1 MNYSIHEERL
11 YLVYVFLCLFMT
23 ACIPMTSKAQNQTST
38 GFARYLMSSGQTQ
51 LGRLEWERLH
61 FNAPNDTSILFGFR
75 DALRIE
81 RDFEKA
87 LSIGQQFLES
97 AKLSTPETTLSV
109 RSECARDAIWAKK
122 YSTALGIID
131 TLLLTTS
138 DPHSVRNDA
147 WKIGVNRLIEQKN
160 IPNTYSVPK
169 AVILSAIIPGS
180 GKIYSGAWKDGLTS
194 FLFVAANA
202 WNSYRGFSTGR
213 PGYGYTFAALST
225 GFYLGN
231 LYGTRQWARHMNRV
245 KTQKWESELVD
256 RLTSMP

>member
-1 MNYSIHEERL
+1 
-11 YLVYVFLCLFMT
+11 
-23 ACIPMTSKAQNQTST
+23 MTSKAQNQTST

-109 RSECARDAIWAKK
+109 RSECVRDAIWAKK

-138 DPHSVRNDA
+138 DPNRVRNDA
-147 WKIGVNRLIEQKN
+147 WK
-160 IPNTYSVPK
+160 
-169 AVILSAIIPGS
+169 
-180 GKIYSGAWKDGLTS
+180 
-194 FLFVAANA
+194 
-202 WNSYRGFSTGR
+202 
-213 PGYGYTFAALST
+213 
-225 GFYLGN
+225 
-231 LYGTRQWARHMNRV
+231 
-245 KTQKWESELVD
+245 
-256 RLTSMP
+256 

>member
-1 MNYSIHEERL
+1 MNYLRHEERFYML
-11 YLVYVFLCLFMT
+11 YVLFGLFMA
-23 ACIPMTSKAQNQTST
+23 ACTPMASKAQNQSST
-38 GFARYLMSSGQTQ
+38 GFARFLMSSGQTQ

-75 DALRIE
+75 DALRID
-81 RDFEKA
+81 RDYEKS
-87 LSIGQQFLES
+87 LSIGQQFL
-97 AKLSTPETTLSV
+97 KSTEQSSTETILSV
-109 RSECARDAIWAKK
+109 RSECVRDAIWAKK

-138 DPHSVRNDA
+138 DPNRVRNDA

-160 IPNTYSVPK
+160 VPKTYSVPK

-202 WNSYRGFSTGR
+202 WSSYRGFSTDR

-245 KTQKWESELVD
+245 KTQKWEGELVD

>member
-11 YLVYVFLCLFMT
+11 YMIYVFLYLFMI

-75 DALRIE
+75 DALRID
-81 RDFEKA
+81 RDYEKS
-87 LSIGQQFLES
+87 LRIGQQFL
-97 AKLSTPETTLSV
+97 KSTEQSSTETILSV

-138 DPHSVRNDA
+138 DPNRVRNDA

-160 IPNTYSVPK
+160 VPNTYSVPK

>member
-1 MNYSIHEERL
+1 
-11 YLVYVFLCLFMT
+11 
-23 ACIPMTSKAQNQTST
+23 MTSKAQNQTST

-51 LGRLEWERLH
+51 LGLLEWERLH

-87 LSIGQQFLES
+87 LSIGQQFLEYGY
-97 AKLSTPETTLSV
+97 LSSPETSLSV

-131 TLLLTTS
+131 TLLLATS

-147 WKIGVNRLIEQKN
+147 WKIGVNRLIEQKT

-169 AVILSAIIPGS
+169 AVILSAIFPGS

-194 FLFVAANA
+194 LLFVAANT

-213 PGYGYTFAALST
+213 QGYGYTFAGLSI

-245 KTQKWESELVD
+245 KTQKWENELVD